1 MTLARRC
8 AFWTSLALLTAV
20 FMAWIVSVPYQ
31 PRRLFAAI
39 PANAMLVADVTKPA
53 VRLSALFA
61 DPVAR
66 RLALSLGLPAELLD
80 ALAHDRDF
88 QRYLVRL
95 ADRRA
100 VLAYLPHLYGTS
112 GPDAWV
118 FASWIGGQSQRLRWQ
133 AGLGLLP
140 GLRKAS
146 FADGDTVWVAS
157 AGAGVRQRLSLA
169 ISEGL
174 LLGCWSAS
182 STGAHTLLETL
193 DDRPSH
199 PSVATAGR
207 WASVGALWPDPSMVR
222 GWLDFDRPENPP
234 IAWALTQADATRI
247 SGEFACAL
255 SLPLKTVDPA
265 VRGGPADALALLL
278 GNAVDAVALLPAAL
292 LRQFIP
298 EDASEAIESLGF
310 PLGCSNTLAVA
321 VLDSAHSGHLRGP
334 LGSALPPG
342 LKGLK
347 TPTALAGVWLGADAA
362 LDQSALQT
370 ALRLWNKRWRT
381 GLHTHPLNPAM
392 PSEGLRFED
401 AFPGLYNAFEPDE
414 QAAMVATN
422 GWRIAASHAGAL
434 RACFAAGAADSAPR
448 WRGTGARHPGAAG
461 WFWLNPAGF
470 GQNMRGLLAVI
481 AMTTGGGDASAAA
494 TRRGLDNISSALGLL
509 EDMPAAE
516 GWLELAGQA
525 ARLHWTVDR
534 TNQSL

>member
-20 FMAWIVSVPYQ
+20 FMAWLVCVPYQ
-31 PRRLFAAI
+31 PRRLFEAI
-39 PANAMLVADVTKPA
+39 PANAMLVADVTKPG

-61 DPVAR
+61 DPAAS
-66 RLALSLGLPAELLD
+66 RLALSLGLPKEFFD

-88 QRYLVRL
+88 QRYLELL
-95 ADRRA
+95 AARRA

-140 GLRKAS
+140 GLRKAP
-146 FADGDTVWVAS
+146 FADGDIVLVAPS
-157 AGAGVRQRLSLA
+157 IAGVRQRLSLA

-182 STGAHTLLETL
+182 TTGAHTLLETI
-193 DDRPSH
+193 DGRAGH
-199 PSVATAGR
+199 PSVATVGR
-207 WASVGALWPDPSMVR
+207 WAAAGAIWPDTSVVR
-222 GWLDFDRPENPP
+222 GWLDFDGAEAPP

-255 SLPLKTVDPA
+255 PLPLKTGDPA
-265 VRGGPADALALLL
+265 AQRVPAEALAPLL

-298 EDASEAIESLGF
+298 EDAAEAIESLGF
-310 PLGCSNTLAVA
+310 PLGCSNILAFA
-321 VLDSAHSGHLRGP
+321 VLDNAHSGHLRGP

-347 TPTALAGVWLGADAA
+347 TPTALAGVWLGAEAA
-362 LDQSALQT
+362 LDPAALQT
-370 ALRLWNKRWRT
+370 ALRHWNKRWRT
-381 GLHTHPLNPAM
+381 GLHLHPINPAVA
-392 PSEGLRFED
+392 SEGVRFEE
-401 AFPGLYNAFEPDE
+401 AFPGLYNTFEPDE

-422 GWRIAASHAGAL
+422 GWRIASSHAGAL
-434 RACFAAGAADSAPR
+434 RACFAAGAADSTPL
-448 WRGTGARHPGAAG
+448 WRNTGARHPGAAG

-470 GQNMRGLLAVI
+470 SQNMRGLLAVI
-481 AMTTGGGDASAAA
+481 AMTTGGGDAFAVA
-494 TRRGLDNISSALGLL
+494 TRRLTDNISSALGVLD
-509 EDMPAAE
+509 DMPGAE
-516 GWLELAGQA
+516 GWLELAGKA
-525 ARLHWTVDR
+525 ARLHWTIDR
-534 TNQSL
+534 RN